1 MKTYLEAESKNKYSI
16 ACKDVERE
24 FWRSTTLNM
33 RHSNVAEMGGCPFES
48 SIGYIT

>member
-1 MKTYLEAESKNKYSI
+1 MKTYQEAESKNNYSI

-33 RHSNVAEMGGCPFES
+33 RHSNVVEMGRCPFES
-48 SIGYIT
+48 GIGYIT